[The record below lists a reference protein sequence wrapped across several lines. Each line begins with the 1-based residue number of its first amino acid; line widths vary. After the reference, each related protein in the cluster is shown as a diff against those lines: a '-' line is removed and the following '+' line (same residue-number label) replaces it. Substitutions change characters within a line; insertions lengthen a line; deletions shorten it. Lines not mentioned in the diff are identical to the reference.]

1 MTTRKDPRDPK
12 DPKDLKNPTDP
23 NGQTT
28 AEKVR
33 ELLREVF
40 LFEGW
45 NEEDLTRLARF
56 GRPAA
61 AAKGDLLFLQDD
73 PCSNLYVLLEGK
85 VQMFRTMRDGRE
97 ATIHVLQPV
106 DLVACAALFL
116 DMSFPAS
123 ARVVSGA
130 ARLIRL
136 EGGPF
141 LKMLEARPDLARK
154 MIAALAMRI
163 SHLASC
169 IESRMVQP
177 AVGRVAGWL
186 LEQPTSRDSAGR
198 RVVRV
203 EGNKKSVAADLGI
216 TPETFSRSLR
226 KLTEEGLIAVRG
238 RAITLL
244 DTGGLIRVSGSEG

>member
-1 MTTRKDPRDPK
+1 MTIRKEQKDPK
-12 DPKDLKNPTDP
+12 DPKDLKTSTDP
-23 NGQTT
+23 NGQST

-33 ELLREVF
+33 ELLRDVF

-45 NEEDLTRLARF
+45 EEDDLARLARF
-56 GRPAA
+56 GCVAQ
-61 AAKGDLLFLQDD
+61 AAKGDLLFLQED
-73 PCSNLYVLLEGK
+73 PCSNLYILLEGK
-85 VQMFRTMRDGRE
+85 VQMFRTIPDGRE

-154 MIAALAMRI
+154 MIAALAIRI

-186 LEQPTSRDSAGR
+186 LEQPTSKDSAGR

-216 TPETFSRSLR
+216 TPETFSRSLK
-226 KLTEEGLIAVRG
+226 KLSEEGLIAVRG
-238 RAITLL
+238 RAITLV